1 MDRSMNTDQKY
12 KGYAGAVRSPGE
24 DMLSPKRPPHMKK
37 KGPSPMAL
45 RILRAMMIGFG
56 GMILL
61 LSLVLCILPLF
72 RAQTGEV
79 VGNSYYSA
87 EDIMEAAEI
96 SVGDEVFAVD
106 LNGALQRLIERCP
119 YLDSCKVEISS
130 PSSLKITVFENSGVM
145 YTEYGEGYVS
155 FEYSEKHGEFFAIE
169 VCEDDVALKPF
180 LRVRLPKLSYAAEG
194 KRLRFANSSLDVTYV
209 KTLIDALEAK
219 GMLDD
224 VRSVDAEDISMLS
237 YTLESGCRIKLG
249 TMDEMTKKLDE
260 VQRQLSLEG
269 NGGVTQIDVTNPHKP
284 TVSTAQ

>member
-1 MDRSMNTDQKY
+1 
-12 KGYAGAVRSPGE
+12 
-24 DMLSPKRPPHMKK
+24 
-37 KGPSPMAL
+37 
-45 RILRAMMIGFG
+45 
-56 GMILL
+56 
-61 LSLVLCILPLF
+61 
-72 RAQTGEV
+72 
-79 VGNSYYSA
+79 
-87 EDIMEAAEI
+87 
-96 SVGDEVFAVD
+96 
-106 LNGALQRLIERCP
+106 
-119 YLDSCKVEISS
+119 VEISS

-155 FEYSEKHGEFFAIE
+155 FEYSEKHGAFFAIE

-180 LRVRLPKLSYAAEG
+180 LRVRLPKLSYAAKG